1 MKWLYSYLLIN
12 GLDDPK
18 VNKNMT
24 TVESRVLT
32 TETLPL
38 LSEHRITVPKT
49 FSRDHSRTVLE
60 GNEGN
65 YFDVLNI

>member
-1 MKWLYSYLLIN
+1 
-12 GLDDPK
+12 
-18 VNKNMT
+18 MT

-65 YFDVLNI
+65 YFDALDI